1 MNGRFFMNY
10 KTWNIV
16 NTDNNDHLDGIIDSL
31 RTNGWTGLPLLAI
44 NDQLLTGSHRYVAC
58 QIAGIAP
65 DIHQCIFSKP
75 TGDDYIARL
84 INDLT
89 TVCND
94 SNDLLYVLQL
104 LRAENAIDDISVM
117 IMLAESEKE

>member
-1 MNGRFFMNY
+1 MTY
-10 KTWNIV
+10 KTWNEIKQ
-16 NTDNNDHLDGIIDSL
+16 DNNNHLDNIIDSL
-31 RTNGWTGLPLLAI
+31 HSNGWIGLPLLAI

-65 DIHQCIFSKP
+65 DIHQCVFTNP

-94 SNDLLYVLQL
+94 SNDLLYVMLL
-104 LRAENAIDDISVM
+104 LRSEKAIDDISVI
-117 IMLAESEKE
+117 IMQAESEKE